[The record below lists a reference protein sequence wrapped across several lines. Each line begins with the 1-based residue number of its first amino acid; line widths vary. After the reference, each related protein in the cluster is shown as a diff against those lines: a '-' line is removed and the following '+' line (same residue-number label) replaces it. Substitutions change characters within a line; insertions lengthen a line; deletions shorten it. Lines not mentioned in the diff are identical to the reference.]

1 MSDLDVALAA
11 ARVGGAIISEAFGG
25 SYDAEYK
32 GRHDPVT
39 KVDHASEEAII
50 ELIRTERPDDAI
62 VAEESGGVESSG
74 RHWIIDPLDGTV
86 NFIHGIPQIAV
97 SVGLWEGTTPLSG
110 VVLDPLR
117 DETFTAEAG
126 KGARLNGAEIRVSP
140 TEELDRAVVATGF
153 PYDHAD
159 HAPEYAAALGAVL
172 ESVNGIRRFG
182 SAALDLAWVAA
193 GRFDAFWE
201 LGIAPWDQAAGILL
215 VREAGGR
222 VTDPFGNDSLPGTRL
237 VMATNGTLHDALA
250 ARVAPMVPDRLQ

>member
-1 MSDLDVALAA
+1 MNDLDVAIVA
-11 ARVGGAIISEAFGG
+11 ARAGGAIISEAFGG

-50 ELIRTERPDDAI
+50 SIIAAARPDDAI
-62 VAEESGGVESSG
+62 VAEESGGLESAG

-86 NFIHGIPQIAV
+86 NFIKGIPQISV
-97 SVGLWEGTTPLSG
+97 SIGLWEGSIPRTG
-110 VVLDPLR
+110 VVFDPLR
-117 DETFTAEAG
+117 EETFTAETG
-126 KGARLNGAEIRVSP
+126 QGAFLNGAGILVSQ
-140 TEELDRAVVATGF
+140 TQALERAVVATGF

-159 HAPEYAAALGAVL
+159 HADEYAAALGAVL
-172 ESVNGIRRFG
+172 ERVNGLRRFG

-201 LGIAPWDQAAGILL
+201 LGVAPWDQAAGIIL

-222 VTDPFGNDSLPGTRL
+222 VTDPFGTDSLPWTRL
-237 VMATNGTLHDALA
+237 VMASNGTLHEELVDT
-250 ARVAPMVPDRLQ
+250 VAPMVPARLR

>member
-1 MSDLDVALAA
+1 MNDLDLALAA
-11 ARVGGAIISEAFGG
+11 ARVGGAIILEAFGG
-25 SYDAEYK
+25 RYDAEYK

-62 VAEESGGVESSG
+62 VAEESGGLESSG

-117 DETFTAEAG
+117 DETFTAETG

-140 TEELDRAVVATGF
+140 TEQLDRAVVATGF

-172 ESVNGIRRFG
+172 GSVNGIRRFG

-250 ARVAPMVPDRLQ
+250 ARVAPMVSDRLR

>member
-11 ARVGGAIISEAFGG
+11 ARVGGAVISEAFGG

>member
-1 MSDLDVALAA
+1 MNDLDLALAA

-25 SYDAEYK
+25 SYHAEYK

-39 KVDHASEEAII
+39 EVDHASEEAII

-62 VAEESGGVESSG
+62 VAEESGGLESSG
-74 RHWIIDPLDGTV
+74 RYWIIDPLDGTV

-117 DETFTAEAG
+117 DETFTAETG
-126 KGARLNGAEIRVSP
+126 KGARLNGADIRVSP

-159 HAPEYAAALGAVL
+159 HAPEYSAALGAVL

-201 LGIAPWDQAAGILL
+201 LGVSPWDQAAGILL

-250 ARVAPMVPDRLQ
+250 AKVAPMVPDRLR

>member
-1 MSDLDVALAA
+1 MNDLDVALAA
-11 ARVGGAIISEAFGG
+11 ARIGGAIISEAFGG
-25 SYDAEYK
+25 RYDAEYK

-62 VAEESGGVESSG
+62 VAEESGGLETPG

-126 KGARLNGAEIRVSP
+126 QGARLNGADIHVSP
-140 TEELDRAVVATGF
+140 TDDLDRAVVATGF

-182 SAALDLAWVAA
+182 SATLDLAWVAA

-250 ARVAPMVPDRLQ
+250 AKVAPMVPDRLR